1 MKAGAAEQHHLP
13 RLSEIIAGELRRRIL
28 SGEYTDGDTLP
39 KQEDLF
45 EQFGVSPPSVREAL
59 RVLETEGL
67 VTVKRGNV
75 GGAIVHAPVAS
86 KVAYM
91 LAMVLQSRSV
101 PVRDVSDA
109 LAHLDPAC
117 AAQCALRRDRK
128 RTVVRILRATVKESG
143 RLLDDPPAY
152 AAVARRFHQ
161 EMVDNCGNET
171 MRIVVGTLETLWTQ
185 HVRWLSGRP
194 AGLGVRPGPPP
205 EPTREEFQT
214 LSVLASRRDSLDEHA
229 ALVEL
234 ISAGDSAGATLQAH
248 RHLSVHQDLAY
259 PFSLDTVVSADILRD
274 SSNQRGAVG

>member
-1 MKAGAAEQHHLP
+1 VKAGAVEQHHLP
-13 RLSEIIAGELRRRIL
+13 RLSEIIAGELRNRIL
-28 SGEYTDGDTLP
+28 SGEYADGDTLP
-39 KQEDLF
+39 KQEDLL
-45 EQFGVSPPSVREAL
+45 EQFGVSQPSVREAL

-91 LAMVLQSRSV
+91 LGMVLQSRSV
-101 PVRDVSDA
+101 PIRDVSDA

-128 RTVVRILRATVKESG
+128 RTVVRILRATVKESAG
-143 RLLDDPPAY
+143 LLDDPPAY

-161 EMVDNCGNET
+161 EMVNNCGNET
-171 MRIVVGTLETLWTQ
+171 MRIVVGTLETLWTE

-194 AGLGVRPGPPP
+194 GP
-205 EPTREEFQT
+205 ESVREEFQT
-214 LSVLASRRDSLDEHA
+214 LSALPGRKDSLDEHA

-234 ISAGDSAGATLQAH
+234 ISAGDSAGAALQAH
-248 RHLSVHQDLAY
+248 RHLSEHQDLSY
-259 PFSLDTVVSADILRD
+259 PFSLDTIVSADILRD
-274 SSNQRGAVG
+274 SRWRRAG

>member
-28 SGEYTDGDTLP
+28 SGEFADGDTLP

-75 GGAIVHAPVAS
+75 GGAVVHAPVAS

-91 LAMVLQSRSV
+91 LGMVLQSRSV
-101 PVRDVSDA
+101 PIRDVSDA

-194 AGLGVRPGPPP
+194 GPPGRPP
-205 EPTREEFQT
+205 ESAREEFQT
-214 LSVLASRRDSLDEHA
+214 LSVLAARQDSLDEHA

-248 RHLSVHQDLAY
+248 RHLSEHQDLAY

-274 SSNQRGAVG
+274 GSSQRGAVG

>member
-1 MKAGAAEQHHLP
+1 MKAGAVEQHHLP
-13 RLSEIIAGELRRRIL
+13 RLSEIIAGELRNRIL
-28 SGEYTDGDTLP
+28 SGEFADGDMLP
-39 KQEDLF
+39 KQEDLL
-45 EQFGVSPPSVREAL
+45 EQFGVSQPSVREAL

-91 LAMVLQSRSV
+91 LGMVLQSRSV
-101 PVRDVSDA
+101 PIGDVGNA

-128 RTVVRILRATVKESG
+128 RTVVRILRATVKESA

-171 MRIVVGTLETLWTQ
+171 MRIVVGTLETMWTE

-194 AGLGVRPGPPP
+194 RP
-205 EPTREEFQT
+205 ESTREEFQT
-214 LSVLASRRDSLDEHA
+214 LSARPGRKESLDEHA

-234 ISAGDSAGATLQAH
+234 ISAGDSPGAALQAH
-248 RHLSVHQDLAY
+248 RHLSEHRQDLSY
-259 PFSLDTVVSADILRD
+259 PFSLDTIVSAEILRD
-274 SSNQRGAVG
+274 SSWRRAG